1 MDNIKRKDLE
11 VYMHDSEGEKIDG
24 TGQSI
29 TIIYIDVSISEKEV
43 EQLIKTDRYRFD
55 DRVIIVTPQ
64 QADNLIQEQKT

>member
-11 VYMHDSEGEKIDG
+11 IYLHDSEGEKIEE
-24 TGQSI
+24 TGQRI
-29 TIIYIDVSISEKEV
+29 TIIYNDGIISEKEV

-55 DRVIIVTPQ
+55 DRIIIVTPQ

>member
-29 TIIYIDVSISEKEV
+29 TIIYNDVSISEKEV

-55 DRVIIVTPQ
+55 DRIIIVTPQ